1 MQIKLMM
8 RLADELMNISADIVV
23 VPFHRLVLELDI
35 LKLILQHTST
45 LLEMVEIRNVY
56 PNKIS
61 LKYNYIEYT

>member
-35 LKLILQHTST
+35 LKLILKHTST